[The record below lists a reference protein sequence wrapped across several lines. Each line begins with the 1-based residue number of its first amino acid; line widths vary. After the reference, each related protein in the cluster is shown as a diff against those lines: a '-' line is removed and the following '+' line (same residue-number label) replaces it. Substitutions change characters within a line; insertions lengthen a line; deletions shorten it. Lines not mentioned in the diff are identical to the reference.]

1 MEKSISSKIANY
13 AIHTDYDVNLGW
25 VEDSNW
31 YTNALY
37 VMIEFENGERFA
49 SWKQENL
56 GVLVSDEDGYFYV
69 QDRAREARQA
79 MEAYLASLDLSE
91 DGLEKTLSG
100 GSFATMFPVYGS
112 AAYQAEERMG
122 LYA

>member
-1 MEKSISSKIANY
+1 MEKSISSKIAYY
-13 AIHTDYDVNLGW
+13 AIHTECDVSLGW

-31 YTNALY
+31 YTDAFY
-37 VMIEFENGERFA
+37 VMIELQNGERFA

-56 GVLVSDEDGYFYV
+56 SYLVWDEDGPYV
-69 QDRAREARQA
+69 KDREEEATAA
-79 MEAYLASLDLSE
+79 MEEYLASLDLSE

-100 GSFATMFPVYGS
+100 GAFATMFPVYGS

>member
-13 AIHTDYDVNLGW
+13 AIHTDYDINLGW

-56 GVLVSDEDGYFYV
+56 SYLVWDEDGPYV
-69 QDRAREARQA
+69 KDREEEAKAA
-79 MEAYLASLDLSE
+79 MEEYLASLDLSE

-100 GSFATMFPVYGS
+100 GAFATMFPVYGS